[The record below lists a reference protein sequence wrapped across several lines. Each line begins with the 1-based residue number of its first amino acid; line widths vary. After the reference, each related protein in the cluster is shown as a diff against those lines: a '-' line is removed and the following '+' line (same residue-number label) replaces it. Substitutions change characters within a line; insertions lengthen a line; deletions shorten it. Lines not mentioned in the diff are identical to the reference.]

1 MAQSATQ
8 QLDRLMTT
16 HPINHVCFHSPIKA
30 LSITHAQTKTRKSPG
45 AQLRLTQMESF
56 SKKSMEWEI
65 ADQNVLETLIVRNY
79 GEILKRHKLEK

>member
-1 MAQSATQ
+1 M
-8 QLDRLMTT
+8 
-16 HPINHVCFHSPIKA
+16 CFHSPIKV

-56 SKKSMEWEI
+56 SKENMEWEI

-79 GEILKRHKLEK
+79 GEILKRHKLEKNLKYISKPLQTLK